1 MIESPDIIERL
12 KTLLENGGAFMA
24 LFDRSLIQRSRALEL
39 IEVLRESLPEELATA
54 RSLIAKQEEA
64 IEDAKRQA
72 GEIIDEAVRRAEKL
86 VDADVITTEARARA
100 DEIMQDSDAYVSERL
115 IGLEKEISHLLDEVR
130 AGIRAMGGQV
140 GKNPGEAVRASKPL
154 DTD

>member
-39 IEVLRESLPEELATA
+39 IEVLKESLPEELATA
-54 RSLIAKQEEA
+54 KSLIAKQEEA
-64 IEDAKRQA
+64 IEDARRQA

-86 VDADVITTEARARA
+86 VDADIITTEAKARA
-100 DEIMQDSDAYVSERL
+100 DELMKESDEYVSERL
-115 IGLEKEISHLLDEVR
+115 VGLEKEISHLLEEVR
-130 AGIRAMGGQV
+130 AGIRAMGGKI
-140 GKNPGEAVRASKPL
+140 GKNPQEAGRSSRPL